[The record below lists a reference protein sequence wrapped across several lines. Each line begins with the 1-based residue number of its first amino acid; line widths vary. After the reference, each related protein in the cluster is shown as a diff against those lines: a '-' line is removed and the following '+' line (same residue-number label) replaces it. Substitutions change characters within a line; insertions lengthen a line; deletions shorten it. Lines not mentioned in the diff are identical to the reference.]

1 MTDYFGIIAKYF
13 GGKQDSE
20 FRNGFLSKYFI
31 GDTTVMWN
39 SNDKNM
45 YIGASGNSHWS
56 FVYKAHYTR
65 LYSVTGKLDST
76 DLDPRK
82 SLIIS
87 MDDICKAIATGG
99 VTGLRSLYDVM
110 YMDKVLP

>member
-1 MTDYFGIIAKYF
+1 MTDYSGIITKYF

-31 GDTTVMWN
+31 CDTTVMWN

-65 LYSVTGKLDST
+65 LYSVTGKLDSM

-82 SLIIS
+82 SLIIP

-110 YMDKVLP
+110 YMDKVLQ

>member
-1 MTDYFGIIAKYF
+1 MTDYFGIITKYF

-45 YIGASGNSHWS
+45 YIGASGNSYWS

-87 MDDICKAIATGG
+87 MDNICKAIAIGG

-110 YMDKVLP
+110 YMDKVLQ